1 MEVEEGIGVVSGDGK
16 KIEEEVRHLFT
27 EEKMGS
33 SENQY

>member
-16 KIEEEVRHLFT
+16 KIEEVRHLFT